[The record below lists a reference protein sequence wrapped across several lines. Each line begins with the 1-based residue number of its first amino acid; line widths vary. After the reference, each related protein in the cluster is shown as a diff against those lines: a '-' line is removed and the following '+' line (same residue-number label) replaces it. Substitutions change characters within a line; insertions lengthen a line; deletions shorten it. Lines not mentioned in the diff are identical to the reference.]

1 MMLIL
6 SINLDSYEAARS
18 LLKKACEVDNL
29 KTDTDKEP
37 KKRVSKPVKRFSPTP
52 SDSDD
57 DDDSASNSDDKLKRK
72 NSTQSAEVLQKKL
85 LALEKKKKMENP
97 TLSPIR
103 DFDDNSSSGE
113 LDILSPSKRRRMQ
126 TPKDNFEEPREYN
139 ASSKDLPDPN
149 LKPPSDVKMS
159 KTSYSSNRTN
169 HNKDLSDRHLKPL
182 PHVKMSTKTTDL
194 SNRTTQR
201 KISPDR
207 RLQSSSNANVLKT
220 SHESS
225 HRTTQS
231 YHSKDLCNQPLKTL
245 PHVKMS
251 NKTNDLSNRNTQRKI
266 SPDQPLKS
274 SSNANVLKTT
284 HEYSHRSLLKS
295 DTQATYSKFGCSS
308 SHQADSKSPETVVH
322 RTSDKDLVKSMPR
335 KCNDFPENSR
345 SLDRFQ
351 EKQQVA
357 RTPKVEGI
365 IIVTR
370 I

>member
-52 SDSDD
+52 SDGDD

-72 NSTQSAEVLQKKL
+72 KSTQSAEVLQKKL

-182 PHVKMSTKTTDL
+182 PHVKMSTKTSD
-194 SNRTTQR
+194 
-201 KISPDR
+201 
-207 RLQSSSNANVLKT
+207 
-220 SHESS
+220 
-225 HRTTQS
+225 
-231 YHSKDLCNQPLKTL
+231 
-245 PHVKMS
+245 
-251 NKTNDLSNRNTQRKI
+251 
-266 SPDQPLKS
+266 
-274 SSNANVLKTT
+274 
-284 HEYSHRSLLKS
+284 YS
-295 DTQATYSKFGCSS
+295 
-308 SHQADSKSPETVVH
+308 EE
-322 RTSDKDLVKSMPR
+322 
-335 KCNDFPENSR
+335 DF
-345 SLDRFQ
+345 
-351 EKQQVA
+351 A
-357 RTPKVEGI
+357 
-365 IIVTR
+365 
-370 I
+370 